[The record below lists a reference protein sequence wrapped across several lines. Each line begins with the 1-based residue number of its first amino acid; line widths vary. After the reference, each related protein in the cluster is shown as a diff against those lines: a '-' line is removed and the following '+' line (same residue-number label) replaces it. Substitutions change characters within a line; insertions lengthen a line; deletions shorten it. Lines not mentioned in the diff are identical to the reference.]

1 MRLTEKKIHFAAL
14 VILFIACLCL
24 GVYYYFSTQKLQQK
38 AQCDTP
44 HHEMVLIK
52 GGNFIIGD
60 STGYPEE
67 RVLENIVINDFYMDK
82 YEVTNAQFSEFVEA
96 TGYVTLAE
104 RGLSKEAYPDID
116 DELRVPGSAVFSQ
129 PEKFYS
135 LNFMNWWQFIA
146 GANWRHPEGP
156 SSSII
161 GKEHYPVVH
170 IALADAKAYAKWKG
184 HELPSEA
191 EWEYAAKAGSDSR
204 YAWGDEA
211 YPDDIFMANTWQG
224 RFPKMGTGEDGFE
237 FIAPVGCFP
246 ENNNGLLDMIGNVW
260 EWTDD
265 IYSAERE
272 TIEHSHPDAFLKDKI
287 KANDLEEVYVIKG
300 GSYLCAQNYCLRYRP
315 AARQPQE
322 TGLGTN
328 HLGFR
333 TIKRIY
339 R

>member
-1 MRLTEKKIHFAAL
+1 MGTPDMPPRAEPFEGLRTVEMDKVFYLGEVEVSQAL
-14 VILFIACLCL
+14 WSRHMEINPSRFQSPSLPVEGITWQEAVDFC
-24 GVYYYFSTQKLQQK
+24 GKLNLDK
-38 AQCDTP
+38 EEFKVP
-44 HHEMVLIK
+44 EEMV
-52 GGNFIIGD
+52 F
-60 STGYPEE
+60 
-67 RVLENIVINDFYMDK
+67 R
-82 YEVTNAQFSEFVEA
+82 
-96 TGYVTLAE
+96 
-104 RGLSKEAYPDID
+104 
-116 DELRVPGSAVFSQ
+116 
-129 PEKFYS
+129 
-135 LNFMNWWQFIA
+135 
-146 GANWRHPEGP
+146 
-156 SSSII
+156 
-161 GKEHYPVVH
+161 
-170 IALADAKAYAKWKG
+170 
-184 HELPSEA
+184 LPSEA

-211 YPDDIFMANTWQG
+211 NPDDIFMANTWQG
-224 RFPKMGTGEDGFE
+224 RFPMMGNGEDGFE

-246 ENNNGLLDMIGNVW
+246 ENTNGLLDMIGNVW

-272 TIEHSHPDAFLKDKI
+272 TIEHSHPDPFLKDKI
-287 KANDLEEVYVIKG
+287 NANDLEEVYVIKG

>member
-1 MRLTEKKIHFAAL
+1 MRFNEKKFYIAALTILSISCLCAAAYYFVNTQRLT
-14 VILFIACLCL
+14 
-24 GVYYYFSTQKLQQK
+24 QK
-38 AQCDTP
+38 ARCDTP
-44 HHEMVLIK
+44 QHEMVFIK
-52 GGNFIIGD
+52 GGKFIIGD
-60 STGYPEE
+60 SSGYPEE
-67 RVLENIVINDFYMDK
+67 RVRQNLVINDFYIDK
-82 YEVTNAQFSEFVEA
+82 YEVTNAQFSEFVDA

-104 RGLSKEAYPDID
+104 RGLSKETYPDID
-116 DELRVPGSAVFSQ
+116 DELRVPGSAVFSP
-129 PEKFYS
+129 PENFYS
-135 LNFMNWWQFIA
+135 LNFMNWWKFVA

-156 SSSII
+156 SSSILD
-161 GKEHYPVVH
+161 KEHYPVVH

-184 HELPSEA
+184 RELPSEA

-211 YPDDIFMANTWQG
+211 YPDDLYMANTWQG
-224 RFPKMGTGEDGFE
+224 RFPIMGTGEDGYE

-265 IYSAERE
+265 TYSAERE
-272 TIEHSHPDAFLKDKI
+272 TIDHSHPEAALNNNKKEYDI
-287 KANDLEEVYVIKG
+287 QEVHVIKG

-333 TIKRIY
+333 TIKRIS

>member
-1 MRLTEKKIHFAAL
+1 MIATEKKIYVAVFAT
-14 VILFIACLCL
+14 LFISCMCA
-24 GVYYYFSTQKLQQK
+24 GVYYLASTRTPQQK
-38 AQCDTP
+38 VECDSP
-44 HHEMVLIK
+44 RHKKIFIK
-52 GGNFIIGD
+52 GGSFIIGD
-60 STGYPEE
+60 NSGYPEE
-67 RVLENIVINDFYMDK
+67 RVRQKITLDDFYIDK
-82 YEVTNAQFSEFVEA
+82 YEVTNAQFLEFVEA

-104 RGLSKEAYPDID
+104 RGLSKEAYPNID
-116 DELRVPGSAVFSQ
+116 DELLAPGSAVFSP
-129 PEKFYS
+129 PEQFYS
-135 LNFMNWWQFIA
+135 LSIMNWWQFVA

-156 SSSII
+156 ASSIEDR
-161 GKEHYPVVH
+161 EHYPVVH

-184 HELPSEA
+184 SELPSEA
-191 EWEYAAKAGSDSR
+191 EWEYAAKAGTDAR

-211 YPDDIFMANTWQG
+211 YPNDIFMANTWQG
-224 RFPKMGTGEDGFE
+224 RFPVMGTGEDGYQ

-246 ENNNGLLDMIGNVW
+246 ENENGLLDMIGNVW

-265 IYSAERE
+265 SYLAERKV
-272 TIEHSHPDAFLKDKI
+272 IQHSHPGNALEGKI
-287 KANDLEEVYVIKG
+287 KTGDVEEVHVIKG

-333 TIKRIY
+333 TIKRIS

>member
-1 MRLTEKKIHFAAL
+1 MRLTEKKIYIASLA
-14 VILFIACLCL
+14 ILLISCLC
-24 GVYYYFSTQKLQQK
+24 VVAYYYVDTQNPKQN
-38 AQCDTP
+38 AQCDIP
-44 HHEMVLIK
+44 QHEMVFIK
-52 GGNFIIGD
+52 GGTFVIGD
-60 STGYPEE
+60 SSGYPEE
-67 RVLENIVINDFYMDK
+67 RVRETIDLDDFYIDK
-82 YEVTNAQFSEFVEA
+82 YEVTNAQFSEFVDA

-116 DELRVPGSAVFSQ
+116 DALRVPGSAVFSP

-135 LNFMNWWQFIA
+135 LNFMNWWQFVA

-156 SSSII
+156 SSSIKN
-161 GKEHYPVVH
+161 KEHYPVVH
-170 IALADAKAYAKWKG
+170 IALADAKAYAEWKG
-184 HELPSEA
+184 RELPNEA
-191 EWEYAAKAGSDSR
+191 EWEYAAKAGSDAR

-211 YPDDIFMANTWQG
+211 YPGDIYMANTWQG
-224 RFPKMGTGEDGFE
+224 RFPVMGTGEDGYE

-246 ENNNGLLDMIGNVW
+246 ENKNGLFDMIGNVW
-260 EWTDD
+260 EWTGDN
-265 IYSAERE
+265 YSAERE
-272 TIEHSHPDAFLKDKI
+272 TIEHSHPNPALKDKI
-287 KANDLEEVYVIKG
+287 EANELAEVHVIKG

-333 TIKRIY
+333 TIKRIS